1 MSAYSK
7 QQGDPAEI
15 KEQKRLQLKDR
26 QFRLQMLMN
35 EESKRFESE
44 LKDLRINGVDKS
56 RTLDSLKHQIDS
68 IKSAREDDR
77 KRLAE
82 EKMYQHWRQNNPEI
96 REIESKRMIWVLTF
110 LSAKIICI
118 VTSQQNEIS

>member
-68 IKSAREDDR
+68 IKSAREEDR

>member
-7 QQGDPAEI
+7 QQGDPVEI

-68 IKSAREDDR
+68 IKSAREEDR

-96 REIESKRMIWVLTF
+96 REIESKRMI
-110 LSAKIICI
+110 
-118 VTSQQNEIS
+118 

>member
-68 IKSAREDDR
+68 IKSAREEDR

-96 REIESKRMIWVLTF
+96 REIESKRMI
-110 LSAKIICI
+110 
-118 VTSQQNEIS
+118 

>member
-7 QQGDPAEI
+7 QQGDPVEI

-68 IKSAREDDR
+68 IKSAREEDR